1 MKRKKKKM
9 GRPKKEYTTT
19 VVRIPDPILNEVM
32 DLKLGYE
39 LNYDLNNKGKITSIH
54 PMP

>member
-1 MKRKKKKM
+1 MSMKRKKKKM
-9 GRPKKEYTTT
+9 GRPKKEYETT
-19 VVRIPDPILNEVM
+19 VVRIPNPILNEVM

-39 LNYDLNNKGKITSIH
+39 LDYDMKVKTIH